1 MKNIVD
7 IYMSILIYAWLNI
20 VFLILSLYRQGL

>member
-7 IYMSILIYAWLNI
+7 LYMSILLCAWLNI
-20 VFLILSLYRQGL
+20 VFLILSLYKQGL